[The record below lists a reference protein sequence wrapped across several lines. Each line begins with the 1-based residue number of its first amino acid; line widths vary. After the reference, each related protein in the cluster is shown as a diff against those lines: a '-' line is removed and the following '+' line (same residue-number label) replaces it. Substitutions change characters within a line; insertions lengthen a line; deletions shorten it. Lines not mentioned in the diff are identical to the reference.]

1 MSILIRDATVLTV
14 DSRRRILDPGA
25 VYVEG
30 ARIVDV
36 GPSDEVVRRHPTAA
50 RVLDGRRK
58 VVIPGFVSA
67 HNHVGYTLFRGRAED
82 AGLGCVTGQ
91 YFPMTTVVTRPERLA
106 VGSLTYAE
114 LLRSGVTTVLE
125 MEEDADV
132 YAPFVER
139 LGIRSLMG
147 VMTLDTEVD
156 GLRHDRYRYDPAL
169 RQAQLR
175 QAVEFA
181 EAWHGKADGRISA
194 IMAPNMTISSSP
206 ELLRESRA
214 AADRLGLR
222 LSIHLGWGP
231 SESAAIRRLHGMS
244 SFEYARAH
252 GLMAPDVVAA
262 HCYVVDDADIA
273 LLAETRTA
281 VAHCP
286 LMNAVRG
293 HIAPVAELR
302 RRGVTVGLGID
313 NMFADYF
320 DVVRACVLMAR
331 IRAHDAVTML
341 TPEALELA
349 TLGGA
354 RALGLDRE
362 IGSIEA
368 GKRADLVVL
377 DYRAFGLTPTLD
389 PVQNLVYH
397 GHAKDVETVLVDG
410 RVVVDERRLV
420 HVDGLALDRRR
431 PGSRHRRVEPVHRE
445 VRRHHGVLGT
455 PTPPPSEVNGERSR
469 APSPRSRCACS
480 TSTAPWSTCRRDSPR
495 RSPRTSAGRAGR
507 AIPTPS

>member
-1 MSILIRDATVLTV
+1 MSFLIRDATVLTV

-36 GPSDEVVRRHPTAA
+36 GPSDEVVRRHPTAT
-50 RVLDGRRK
+50 RVLDGHRK

-82 AGLGCVTGQ
+82 AGLGCVTGM
-91 YFPMTTVVTRPERLA
+91 YFPMTTVLTRAERLA

-114 LLRSGVTTVLE
+114 LLKTGVTTALE

-147 VMTLDTEVD
+147 VMTLDVDVD

-169 RQAQLR
+169 RQTQLR

-181 EAWHGKADGRISA
+181 EAWHGKAEGRISV

-231 SESAAIRRLHGMS
+231 AEGVAIRRLHGVGA
-244 SFEYARAH
+244 FEYARTN
-252 GLMAPDVVAA
+252 GFLGPDVVAA
-262 HCYVVDDADIA
+262 HCYVIEDPDIA

-293 HIAPVAELR
+293 LIAPVGEFR
-302 RRGVTVGLGID
+302 RRGITVGLGID

-331 IRAHDAVTML
+331 IKEQNALTML
-341 TPEALELA
+341 TPDALELA
-349 TLGGA
+349 TMGGA

-377 DYRAFGLTPTLD
+377 DYRAFGLSPTLD
-389 PVQNLVYH
+389 PIQNLVYH
-397 GHAKDVETVLVDG
+397 GHSKDVETVLVDG
-410 RVVVDERRLV
+410 RIVVDARRLV
-420 HVDGLALDRRR
+420 HADGPALIDAAQDAATAAW
-431 PGSRHRRVEPVHRE
+431 SRFSAKY
-445 VRRHHGVLGT
+445 GGT
-455 PTPPPSEVNGERSR
+455 MAS
-469 APSPRSRCACS
+469 
-480 TSTAPWSTCRRDSPR
+480 
-495 RSPRTSAGRAGR
+495 
-507 AIPTPS
+507 

>member
-1 MSILIRDATVLTV
+1 MNLLIRDATVITV
-14 DSRRRILDPGA
+14 DSQRRIFEPGA

-50 RVLDGRRK
+50 RVLEGRRK

-106 VGSLTYAE
+106 VG
-114 LLRSGVTTVLE
+114 
-125 MEEDADV
+125 
-132 YAPFVER
+132 
-139 LGIRSLMG
+139 IRSLMG
-147 VMTLDTEVD
+147 VMTLDVEVD
-156 GLRHDRYRYDPAL
+156 GLRHNRYRYDPAL
-169 RQAQLR
+169 RHAQLR
-175 QAVEFA
+175 QAVAFA
-181 EAWHGKADGRISA
+181 EAWHGKADGRISV

-231 SESAAIRRLHGMS
+231 AEAVATRQLHGVGP
-244 SFEYARAH
+244 FEYARAN
-252 GLMAPDVVAA
+252 GLLAPDVVAA
-262 HCYVVDDADIA
+262 HCYVIEDADIA

-286 LMNAVRG
+286 LMNSVRG
-293 HIAPVAELR
+293 LIAPLGEFL

-331 IRAHDAVTML
+331 VRAKDALTML

-349 TLGGA
+349 TMGGA

-362 IGSIEA
+362 IGSIET

-389 PVQNLVYH
+389 PIQNLVYH
-397 GHAKDVETVLVDG
+397 GHSKDVETVLVDG
-410 RVVVDERRLV
+410 RVVVDDRRLV
-420 HVDGLALDRRR
+420 HADGPALIDGAQDAATAAWRRFVAKY
-431 PGSRHRRVEPVHRE
+431 G
-445 VRRHHGVLGT
+445 GIM
-455 PTPPPSEVNGERSR
+455 
-469 APSPRSRCACS
+469 
-480 TSTAPWSTCRRDSPR
+480 
-495 RSPRTSAGRAGR
+495 AG
-507 AIPTPS
+507 

>member
-1 MSILIRDATVLTV
+1 MSFLIRDATVITV
-14 DSRRRILDPGA
+14 DSQRHLFERGA

-30 ARIVDV
+30 ARIADV
-36 GPSDEVVRRHPTAA
+36 GPSDEVVRRHPAAA

-147 VMTLDTEVD
+147 VMTLDVEVD
-156 GLRHDRYRYDPAL
+156 GLRHDRHRYDAAL
-169 RQAQLR
+169 RHAQLR

-181 EAWHGKADGRISA
+181 ETWHGKADGRISV

-231 SESAAIRRLHGMS
+231 AERVVTQRLHGAS
-244 SFEYARAH
+244 PFEYARAN
-252 GLMAPDVVAA
+252 GLLAPDVLAA
-262 HCYVVDDADIA
+262 HCYIIEDADIS

-286 LMNAVRG
+286 LMNSVRG
-293 HIAPVAELR
+293 LIAPLGEFR
-302 RRGVTVGLGID
+302 RRGITVGLGID

-331 IRAHDAVTML
+331 IKEQNALTML
-341 TPEALELA
+341 TPDALELA
-349 TLGGA
+349 TMGGA

-362 IGSIEA
+362 IGSIEK

-389 PVQNLVYH
+389 PIQNLVYH
-397 GHAKDVETVLVDG
+397 GHSKDVETVLVDG
-410 RVVVDERRLV
+410 RVVVDDRRLV
-420 HVDGLALDRRR
+420 HADATALIDGAQ
-431 PGSRHRRVEPVHRE
+431 E
-445 VRRHHGVLGT
+445 
-455 PTPPPSEVNGERSR
+455 
-469 APSPRSRCACS
+469 AA
-480 TSTAPWSTCRRDSPR
+480 TAAW
-495 RSPRTSAGRAGR
+495 GRFVAKYGGIM
-507 AIPTPS
+507 AS

>member
-1 MSILIRDATVLTV
+1 MSILIRDATVITV
-14 DSRRRILDPGA
+14 DPQRRILDPGA

-30 ARIVDV
+30 ARIADI
-36 GPSDEVVRRHPTAA
+36 GPSDEVVRRHPAAA

-58 VVIPGFVSA
+58 VVMPGFVST

-91 YFPMTTVVTRPERLA
+91 YFPMSTVVTRPERLA

-132 YAPFVER
+132 YAPFVEK

-147 VMTLDTEVD
+147 IMTLDVEVD
-156 GLRHDRYRYDPAL
+156 GLRHDRHRYDPAPTPGSAPAGRRVRGNL
-169 RQAQLR
+169 ARQGRWPHLGHHGAEHDHQL
-175 QAVEFA
+175 
-181 EAWHGKADGRISA
+181 I
-194 IMAPNMTISSSP
+194 P
-206 ELLRESRA
+206 ELLQASRA

-231 SESAAIRRLHGMS
+231 SEVATTRRLHGAS
-244 SFEYARAH
+244 PFEYARAH
-252 GLMAPDVVAA
+252 GLLAPDVVAA
-262 HCYVVDDADIA
+262 HCYVLDDADIA

-293 HIAPVAELR
+293 LIAPVGEFLR
-302 RRGVTVGLGID
+302 RGITVGLGID

-320 DVVRACVLMAR
+320 EVVRACVLMAR
-331 IRAHDAVTML
+331 IRAHDATTML
-341 TPEALELA
+341 TPEALGLA
-349 TLGGA
+349 TMGGA

-397 GHAKDVETVLVDG
+397 AHAKDVETVLVDG
-410 RVVVDERRLV
+410 RIVVDDRRLV
-420 HVDGLALDRRR
+420 HVDGPALVDAAQDAATAAWRRFVAKY
-431 PGSRHRRVEPVHRE
+431 G
-445 VRRHHGVLGT
+445 GIM
-455 PTPPPSEVNGERSR
+455 
-469 APSPRSRCACS
+469 
-480 TSTAPWSTCRRDSPR
+480 
-495 RSPRTSAGRAGR
+495 AG
-507 AIPTPS
+507 

>member
-1 MSILIRDATVLTV
+1 MSILIRDATVITV
-14 DSRRRILDPGA
+14 DARQRILDPGA

-30 ARIVDV
+30 ARIADV
-36 GPSDEVVRRHPTAA
+36 GPSEDVVRRHPAPG

-58 VVIPGFVSA
+58 VVIPGFVSS
-67 HNHVGYTLFRGRAED
+67 HTHVGYTLFRGRAED

-91 YFPMTTVVTRPERLA
+91 YFPMTTVVTRAERLQ

-114 LLRSGVTTVLE
+114 LLQSGVTTVLE

-147 VMTLDTEVD
+147 VMTLDVEVD

-169 RQAQLR
+169 REAQLG
-175 QAVEFA
+175 QAIAFA
-181 EAWHGKADGRISA
+181 EAWHGRADGRIGV

-206 ELLRESRA
+206 ELLRGSRT

-222 LSIHLGWGP
+222 LSIHLGFSPG
-231 SESAAIRRLHGMS
+231 EVEATRRLHGLS
-244 SFEYARAH
+244 PFEYARAH
-252 GLMAPDVVAA
+252 GLLAPDVTVA
-262 HCYVVDDADIA
+262 HCYVVGDADVA
-273 LLAETRTA
+273 LLADTRAA

-293 HIAPVAELR
+293 HIAPVSELR
-302 RRGVTVGLGID
+302 RRGVTVSLGID

-320 DVVRACVLMAR
+320 DVIRACVLMAR
-331 IRAHDAVTML
+331 IRARDATTML
-341 TPEALELA
+341 APQALELA
-349 TLGGA
+349 TMGGA
-354 RALGLDRE
+354 RALGLERE
-362 IGSIEA
+362 IGSIET

-377 DYRAFGLTPTLD
+377 DYRAFGMTPTLD

-410 RVVVDERRLV
+410 RVVVDDRRPL
-420 HVDGLALDRRR
+420 HVDAAALVDGAQEAATAAWRRFVTKY
-431 PGSRHRRVEPVHRE
+431 G
-445 VRRHHGVLGT
+445 GIM
-455 PTPPPSEVNGERSR
+455 
-469 APSPRSRCACS
+469 
-480 TSTAPWSTCRRDSPR
+480 
-495 RSPRTSAGRAGR
+495 AG
-507 AIPTPS
+507 

>member
-1 MSILIRDATVLTV
+1 L
-14 DSRRRILDPGA
+14 
-25 VYVEG
+25 
-30 ARIVDV
+30 DV

-58 VVIPGFVSA
+58 VVIPGFVSS
-67 HNHVGYTLFRGRAED
+67 HTHVGYTLFRGRAED

-91 YFPMTTVVTRPERLA
+91 YFPMTTVVTREERLA

-147 VMTLDTEVD
+147 VMTLDVEVD

-169 RQAQLR
+169 RAAQLR
-175 QAVEFA
+175 QAVQFA
-181 EAWHGKADGRISA
+181 EAWHGRADGRIRVV
-194 IMAPNMTISSSP
+194 MAPNMTISSSP

-222 LSIHLGWGP
+222 LSIHLGFSPG
-231 SESAAIRRLHGMS
+231 EVAATRRLHGVS
-244 SFEYARAH
+244 PFEYARAH
-252 GLMAPDVVAA
+252 GLLAPDVTVA
-262 HCYVVDDADIA
+262 HCYVVDDADVG
-273 LLAETRTA
+273 LLADTRAA

-293 HIAPVAELR
+293 QIAPVADLLG
-302 RRGVTVGLGID
+302 RGVTVGLGID

-331 IRAHDAVTML
+331 VRARDATTML
-341 TPEALELA
+341 TPQALELA
-349 TLGGA
+349 TMGGA
-354 RALGLDRE
+354 RALGLERE
-362 IGSIEA
+362 IGSIEV
-368 GKRADLVVL
+368 GKRADLAVL

-410 RVVVDERRLV
+410 QVVVDDRQPVNVDPDAL
-420 HVDGLALDRRR
+420 VDGAQEAATAAWRRFVAKY
-431 PGSRHRRVEPVHRE
+431 G
-445 VRRHHGVLGT
+445 GIM
-455 PTPPPSEVNGERSR
+455 
-469 APSPRSRCACS
+469 
-480 TSTAPWSTCRRDSPR
+480 
-495 RSPRTSAGRAGR
+495 AG
-507 AIPTPS
+507 

>member
-262 HCYVVDDADIA
+262 HCYVVDDADIT

-362 IGSIEA
+362 VGSIEA

-420 HVDGLALDRRR
+420 HVDGPALIDAAQDAATAAW
-431 PGSRHRRVEPVHRE
+431 SRFIAKY
-445 VRRHHGVLGT
+445 GGIMA
-455 PTPPPSEVNGERSR
+455 S
-469 APSPRSRCACS
+469 
-480 TSTAPWSTCRRDSPR
+480 
-495 RSPRTSAGRAGR
+495 
-507 AIPTPS
+507 

>member
-1 MSILIRDATVLTV
+1 MSLLIRDATVITV
-14 DSRRRILDPGA
+14 DPQRRILEPGA

-36 GPSDEVVRRHPTAA
+36 GPSAEVVRRHPTAA

-91 YFPMTTVVTRPERLA
+91 YFPMTTVVTREERQA

-147 VMTLDTEVD
+147 IMTLDVEVD
-156 GLRHDRYRYDPAL
+156 GLRHDRYRYDAGL
-169 RQAQLR
+169 RAAQLR

-181 EAWHGKADGRISA
+181 ESWHGRADGRISV

-206 ELLRESRA
+206 ELLRESRT

-222 LSIHLGWGP
+222 LSIHLGWGTG
-231 SESAAIRRLHGMS
+231 EVAATRRLHGQS
-244 SFEYARAH
+244 PFEYARAH
-252 GLMAPDVVAA
+252 GLLAPDVTVA
-262 HCYVVDDADIA
+262 HCYVVDDGDIA
-273 LLAETRTA
+273 LLADTGAA

-293 HIAPVAELR
+293 QIAPVAELL

-313 NMFADYF
+313 IMFADYF
-320 DVVRACVLMAR
+320 DVVRACVLVAR
-331 IRAHDAVTML
+331 IRARDATTML
-341 TPEALELA
+341 TPQALELA
-349 TLGGA
+349 TMGGA
-354 RALGLDRE
+354 RALGLERE
-362 IGSIEA
+362 IGSIES
-368 GKRADLVVL
+368 GKRADLVIL

-410 RVVVDERRLV
+410 RVVVDDRRPV
-420 HVDGLALDRRR
+420 HVDGAALIDAAQEAATAAWGRFVAKY
-431 PGSRHRRVEPVHRE
+431 G
-445 VRRHHGVLGT
+445 GT
-455 PTPPPSEVNGERSR
+455 M
-469 APSPRSRCACS
+469 
-480 TSTAPWSTCRRDSPR
+480 
-495 RSPRTSAGRAGR
+495 AG
-507 AIPTPS
+507 

>member
-1 MSILIRDATVLTV
+1 
-14 DSRRRILDPGA
+14 
-25 VYVEG
+25 
-30 ARIVDV
+30 
-36 GPSDEVVRRHPTAA
+36 
-50 RVLDGRRK
+50 

-114 LLRSGVTTVLE
+114 LLQSGVTTILE

-147 VMTLDTEVD
+147 VMTLDVEVD

-206 ELLRESRA
+206 ELLQASRA
-214 AADRLGLR
+214 AADRRGLR

-231 SESAAIRRLHGMS
+231 GEVAATRRLHGVS
-244 SFEYARAH
+244 PFEYARAN
-252 GLMAPDVVAA
+252 GLLAPDVVAA
-262 HCYVVDDADIA
+262 HCYVVDDADISWPRRA
-273 LLAETRTA
+273 AI
-281 VAHCP
+281 AHRP
-286 LMNAVRG
+286 LMNAVHRALGDLLRRG
-293 HIAPVAELR
+293 H
-302 RRGVTVGLGID
+302 RGSRHRQH
-313 NMFADYF
+313 FADYF

-331 IRAHDAVTML
+331 IRAHDA
-341 TPEALELA
+341 TPCSPGARSPRWA
-349 TLGGA
+349 GAGA
-354 RALGLDRE
+354 RARPRDRVHR
-362 IGSIEA
+362 G

-377 DYRAFGLTPTLD
+377 DYRAFGPRTD
-389 PVQNLVYH
+389 ARSVQNLVYH
-397 GHAKDVETVLVDG
+397 AHAEDVETVLVDG
-410 RVVVDERRLV
+410 RVVVDGHRLV
-420 HVDGLALDRRR
+420 HVEGAALVDAAQDAATAAWRRFVAKY
-431 PGSRHRRVEPVHRE
+431 G
-445 VRRHHGVLGT
+445 GIM
-455 PTPPPSEVNGERSR
+455 
-469 APSPRSRCACS
+469 
-480 TSTAPWSTCRRDSPR
+480 
-495 RSPRTSAGRAGR
+495 AG
-507 AIPTPS
+507 

>member
-1 MSILIRDATVLTV
+1 MSILIRDATVITV
-14 DSRRRILDPGA
+14 DSRRHIFEPGA

-30 ARIVDV
+30 ARIADV

-58 VVIPGFVSA
+58 VVIPGFVST

-91 YFPMTTVVTRPERLA
+91 YFPMTTVVTRAERLA

-147 VMTLDTEVD
+147 VMTLDVEVD
-156 GLRHDRYRYDPAL
+156 GLRHDRYRYDAAL

-175 QAVEFA
+175 QAVAFA
-181 EAWHGKADGRISA
+181 EAWHGKAEGRISV

-231 SESAAIRRLHGMS
+231 AERVVTQRLHGVGP
-244 SFEYARAH
+244 FEYARAN
-252 GLMAPDVVAA
+252 GLLAPDVLAA
-262 HCYVVDDADIA
+262 HCYIIEDADIA
-273 LLAETRTA
+273 LLAETHTA

-286 LMNAVRG
+286 LMNSVRG
-293 HIAPVAELR
+293 LIAPVGEFLR
-302 RRGVTVGLGID
+302 RGITVGLGID

-331 IRAHDAVTML
+331 IRAKDALTML

-349 TLGGA
+349 TMGGA

-362 IGSIEA
+362 IGSIER
-368 GKRADLVVL
+368 GTRADVVVL
-377 DYRAFGLTPTLD
+377 NYRAFGLTPTLD
-389 PVQNLVYH
+389 PIQNLVNH
-397 GHAKDVETVLVDG
+397 GHSKDVETVLVDG
-410 RVVVDERRLV
+410 RVVVDDCRLV
-420 HVDGLALDRRR
+420 HADAVALIDGAQDAATAAW
-431 PGSRHRRVEPVHRE
+431 HRFVAKY
-445 VRRHHGVLGT
+445 GGIIA
-455 PTPPPSEVNGERSR
+455 S
-469 APSPRSRCACS
+469 
-480 TSTAPWSTCRRDSPR
+480 
-495 RSPRTSAGRAGR
+495 
-507 AIPTPS
+507 

>member
-1 MSILIRDATVLTV
+1 MSILIRDATVITV
-14 DSRRRILDPGA
+14 DPQRRILDPGA

-36 GPSDEVVRRHPTAA
+36 GPSAEVVRRHPAAA
-50 RVLDGRRK
+50 RVVDGRRK

-67 HNHVGYTLFRGRAED
+67 HTHVGYTLFRGRAED

-91 YFPMTTVVTRPERLA
+91 YFPMTTVVSREERRA

-147 VMTLDTEVD
+147 VMTLDVEVD
-156 GLRHDRYRYDPAL
+156 GLPHDRYRYDGAL
-169 RQAQLR
+169 REAQLR

-181 EAWHGKADGRISA
+181 EAWHGRADGRIGV

-206 ELLRESRA
+206 ELLRASRA

-222 LSIHLGWGP
+222 LSIHLGFSPG
-231 SESAAIRRLHGMS
+231 EVAATRRLHGLS
-244 SFEYARAH
+244 PFQYARAH
-252 GLMAPDVVAA
+252 GLLAPDVTVA
-262 HCYVVDDADIA
+262 HCYVVEDADLA
-273 LLAETRTA
+273 LLADTRAA

-293 HIAPVAELR
+293 HIAPVADLR

-320 DVVRACVLMAR
+320 DVIRTCVLVAR
-331 IRAHDAVTML
+331 IRERDATTML
-341 TPEALELA
+341 TPDALELA
-349 TLGGA
+349 TMGGA
-354 RALGLDRE
+354 RALGLERE
-362 IGSIEA
+362 IGSIEP

-389 PVQNLVYH
+389 PIQNLVYH

-410 RVVVDERRLV
+410 RVVVDDRRPV
-420 HVDGLALDRRR
+420 QVDGGALVDAAQEAATAAWDRFVAKY
-431 PGSRHRRVEPVHRE
+431 G
-445 VRRHHGVLGT
+445 GIM
-455 PTPPPSEVNGERSR
+455 
-469 APSPRSRCACS
+469 
-480 TSTAPWSTCRRDSPR
+480 
-495 RSPRTSAGRAGR
+495 AG
-507 AIPTPS
+507 